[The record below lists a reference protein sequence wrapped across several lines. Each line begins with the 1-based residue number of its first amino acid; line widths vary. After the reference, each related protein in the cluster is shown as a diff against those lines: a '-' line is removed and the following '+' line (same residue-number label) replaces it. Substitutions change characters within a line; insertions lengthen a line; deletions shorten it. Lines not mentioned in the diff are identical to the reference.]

1 MIKNG
6 FRPKRPAYS
15 SLGGPLWNLTQRC
28 WSQRPQDRPDI
39 WEAIEVLEKLS
50 VFVFH
55 YNNEYLTR
63 APSQEGRLDL

>member
-1 MIKNG
+1 ME
-6 FRPKRPAYS
+6 F
-15 SLGGPLWNLTQRC
+15 
-28 WSQRPQDRPDI
+28 DRPDI
-39 WEAIEVLEKLS
+39 WEVIEVLEKLS